1 MSADDNFS
9 GGGDDASKKKPPAL
23 QDIAGELLKRA
34 VTLGA
39 ATYVSAED
47 KVTRTLSGVQ
57 TPIHLS
63 KTMLK
68 ELIDSFVEAYTVEIK
83 ATINFNPKKKT
94 EKSE

>member
-9 GGGDDASKKKPPAL
+9 GDDASKKKVHVL

-47 KVTRTLSGVQ
+47 KVSRTMASVQ

-63 KTMLK
+63 KSMIK
-68 ELIDSFVEAYTVEIK
+68 ELIDSFVESYTVEIK
-83 ATINFNPKKKT
+83 ATISFNPRKKT
-94 EKSE
+94 EKTE

>member
-1 MSADDNFS
+1 MSDDSSSS
-9 GGGDDASKKKPPAL
+9 GGGEGKKKSPIL
-23 QDIAGELLKRA
+23 HDIAGELLKRA

-47 KVTRTLSGVQ
+47 KVNRTLSTVQ

-63 KTMLK
+63 KSMIK

-94 EKSE
+94 EKTE